1 MPRCADANSRAVRAA
16 RLLLATLAVALPHA
30 LVAHQPTDPEK
41 PVASAGASDDPAPRL
56 DQTVALQVS
65 QARVG
70 STVNDY
76 TLHDRN
82 DMPVSLARYRGKPL
96 LVNFIYTGCIHVCP
110 ASTQALRAAVDA
122 IHDRFGVNQFNVVT
136 IGFNPPDDSPEVLKA
151 FAAQQRISDPNWD
164 FLSPRVADVAALTR
178 DFGFSF
184 VPTLAGF
191 DHVLQVSL
199 LDAQGKIFQQIY
211 GGSFA
216 ATALGEPLKQL
227 LTGVPM
233 IQSASVTDL
242 LDRVSILCSVYDP
255 VTGKYRVSY
264 GLVFEIAG
272 GATFLLAM
280 VVFALLEWR
289 ARWLARRVLRA
300 A

>member
-1 MPRCADANSRAVRAA
+1 M
-16 RLLLATLAVALPHA
+16 
-30 LVAHQPTDPEK
+30 
-41 PVASAGASDDPAPRL
+41 
-56 DQTVALQVS
+56 QVS
-65 QARVG
+65 QARLGTMVG
-70 STVNDY
+70 DY
-76 TLHDRN
+76 TLADRN

-96 LVNFIYTGCIHVCP
+96 LVNFIYAGCIHVCP
-110 ASTQALRAAVDA
+110 ASTQALRAAVNA
-122 IHDRFGVNQFNVVT
+122 MRDRFGVNQFNVVT

-164 FLSPRVADVAALTR
+164 FLSPRAEDVAALTR

-199 LDAQGKIFQQIY
+199 VDAQGRIFRQIY

-233 IQSASVTDL
+233 IQSESVADL

-280 VVFALLEWR
+280 IVFALLEWR
-289 ARWLARRVLRA
+289 ARRLARRMPQPA
-300 A
+300 

>member
-1 MPRCADANSRAVRAA
+1 MTVRAP
-16 RLLLATLAVALPHA
+16 RLLLAILAIALPYA
-30 LVAHQPTDPEK
+30 LTAHQPTGAEK
-41 PVASAGASDDPAPRL
+41 PVVSADASDEPAPAL
-56 DQTVALQVS
+56 DQAVALQVS
-65 QARVG
+65 QARLGALV
-70 STVNDY
+70 SDY
-76 TLHDRN
+76 TLHDR
-82 DMPVSLARYRGKPL
+82 DDKPVSLSRYRGKPL

-122 IHDRFGVNQFNVVT
+122 IRDRFGINQFNVVT

-164 FLSPRVADVAALTR
+164 FLSPRVEDVAALTR

-199 LDAQGKIFQQIY
+199 LDAQGRFFQQIY

-233 IQSASVTDL
+233 IQSASVADL
-242 LDRVSILCSVYDP
+242 LERVSILCSVYDP

-272 GATFLLAM
+272 GATFLVAM

-289 ARWLARRVLRA
+289 SHWLARRMPRA